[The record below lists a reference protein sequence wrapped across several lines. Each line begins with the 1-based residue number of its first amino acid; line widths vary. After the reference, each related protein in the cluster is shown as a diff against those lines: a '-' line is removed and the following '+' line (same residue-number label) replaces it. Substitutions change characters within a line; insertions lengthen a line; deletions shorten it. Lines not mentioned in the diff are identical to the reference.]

1 MRIGGVYSFNGG
13 AEVMRHSYP
22 SQLAEIESVIAS
34 VDAILYKDKISAE
47 KTTSGKR
54 LFRPR
59 TLNRAFTV
67 GFERFDWQSQIR
79 IQCDYSTDFYTT
91 GYSAPS
97 TAKGAFREIDF
108 LKDRVGVEIQFG
120 KYAFAV
126 YNVCAKMTIFRNEGF
141 IDIGVEVIPLKEL
154 ADEMSSGVTYFEQ
167 IVWDL
172 EHRGVADIDIPVMV
186 LGIRA

>member
-1 MRIGGVYSFNGG
+1 MQNL
-13 AEVMRHSYP
+13 YP
-22 SQLAEIESVIAS
+22 KQLDDIKTVIS
-34 VDAILYKDKISAE
+34 TVDANLYKDKISAE
-47 KTTSGKR
+47 KTTPGKR

-59 TLNRAFTV
+59 TLNSAFTQV
-67 GFERFDWQSQIR
+67 FQQLQWQSQIR
-79 IQCDYSTDFYTT
+79 IQCDYPTDFYTQD
-91 GYSAPS
+91 YSAPS
-97 TAKGAFREIDF
+97 TAKGAFREMDF

-126 YNVCAKMTIFRNEGF
+126 YNVCAKMTIFRNEGL
-141 IDIGVEVIPLKEL
+141 IDVGVEVIPLKEL

-172 EHRGVADIDIPVMV
+172 EHRGVADIDIPVMI

>member
-1 MRIGGVYSFNGG
+1 MKIGGIYSFNGG
-13 AEVMRHSYP
+13 AEAMQRSYP
-22 SQLAEIESVIAS
+22 SQLAEIESVISS
-34 VDAILYKDKISAE
+34 VDANLYKDKISAE
-47 KTTSGKR
+47 KTTPGKR

-59 TLNRAFTV
+59 TLNRAFTA
-67 GFERFDWQSQIR
+67 GFSRYKWQSQIR
-79 IQCDYSTDFYTT
+79 IQCDYSTDYYTS
-91 GYSAPS
+91 GYTAPS
-97 TAKGAFREIDF
+97 TAKGAFREMDF
-108 LKDRVGVEIQFG
+108 VKNRVGVEIQFG

-172 EHRGVADIDIPVMV
+172 EHRGVADIDVPVMV
-186 LGIRA
+186 LGIRV